1 MKPFVSILL
10 LQLLLVLV
18 LLLRLRKDGSEGGRV
33 AGFFLLFLILYGLST
48 PWGSHLFE
56 STLHRGWAYQPERD
70 SIDPEY
76 IVVLSGGF
84 HHASTPEQDLLSSE
98 TAHRTAHA
106 TRLAREFPEAAVVFT
121 GAPRS
126 RPEGPR
132 MVDLMAD
139 FAISRGLDPD
149 RVLLEPE
156 ARNTREHPLK
166 VLELEGVEP
175 SSPLLVVT
183 STSHLPRSRMEFDRT
198 FSSASY
204 AGAGSRLPDLP
215 LWRKLLPTESA
226 LASSTTIL
234 QEWVGLL
241 WYHLTAPPSTVEVPS
256 LS

>member
-10 LQLLLVLV
+10 LQLLLILV
-18 LLLRLRKDGSEGGRV
+18 LLLRLRRGRSGRGGV

-56 STLHRGWAYQPERD
+56 STLHRDWAYHPERD

-84 HHASTPEQDLLSSE
+84 HLASIPEHDLLSSE

-106 TRLAREFPEAAVVFT
+106 TRLAQEFPEAAVVFT

-126 RPEGPR
+126 RREGPR

-139 FAISRGLDPD
+139 FAISLGLDPD
-149 RVLLEPE
+149 CVLLEPE
-156 ARNTREHPLK
+156 ARNTREHPYR
-166 VLELEGVEP
+166 VLELEGVTA
-175 SSPLLVVT
+175 SSHLLVVT
-183 STSHLPRSRMEFDRT
+183 STSHLPRSRMGFDRT
-198 FSSASY
+198 FSSVSY

-215 LWRKLLPTESA
+215 FWRKFLPAESS
-226 LASSTTIL
+226 LASSTTTL

-241 WYHLTAPPSTVEVPS
+241 WYHLTFP
-256 LS
+256 

>member
-10 LQLLLVLV
+10 LQLLLLLI
-18 LLLRLRKDGSEGGRV
+18 LLLRLRRSLSGGGGI

-48 PWGSHLFE
+48 PWGSHHFE
-56 STLHRGWAYQPERD
+56 TTLHRDWAYHPERD
-70 SIDPEY
+70 SINPEY

-84 HHASTPEQDLLSSE
+84 HFASIPEHDLISPE
-98 TAHRTAHA
+98 TALRTAHA
-106 TRLAREFPEAAVVFT
+106 TRLAREFPEALVVFT

-149 RVLLEPE
+149 RVVLEPE
-156 ARNTREHPLK
+156 ARNTREHPLR
-166 VLELEGVEP
+166 VLELEGVEA

-183 STSHLPRSRMEFDRT
+183 SVSHLPRARLEFDRI
-198 FSSASY
+198 FSNMAY
-204 AGAGSRLPDLP
+204 AGAVSRLPDRP
-215 LWRKLLPTESA
+215 LWRQLLPSESA

-241 WYHLTAPPSTVEVPS
+241 WYRLTAPPSTVEVPS